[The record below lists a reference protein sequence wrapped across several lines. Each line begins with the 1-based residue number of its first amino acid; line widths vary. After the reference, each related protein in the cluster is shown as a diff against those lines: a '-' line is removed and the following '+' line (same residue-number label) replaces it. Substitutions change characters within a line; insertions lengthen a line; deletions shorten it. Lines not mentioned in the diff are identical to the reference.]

1 LKTQFGS
8 LNSTVLLEKPGGWF
22 LERKLFKIPAPLF
35 FVFDMEN
42 SKANPQLEN
51 GYVRIANELFEAM
64 GKYPFSGAELKILI
78 VIIRLTYGWGLKQNV
93 ISFSKIAYLSSLDAR
108 YIKRVVKRL
117 VQDKV
122 LIKYKHQR
130 NNILGVNKDYLSWRL
145 WKTQN
150 VSGQIDTTKMAL

>member
-1 LKTQFGS
+1 
-8 LNSTVLLEKPGGWF
+8 LEKPGGWF
-22 LERKLFKIPAPLF
+22 LERKLLKEPAPF
-35 FVFDMEN
+35 FCFDMEN

-78 VIIRLTYGWGLKQNV
+78 VVIRLTYGWGLKQNV

-108 YIKRVVKRL
+108 YTKRVVKRL

-150 VSGQIDTTKMAL
+150 ISGQIDTAKMAV